1 MITLGNKSC
10 SNKPWPSK
18 ILIFLSLL
26 KGKSAQNRSIF
37 LGQGLHFVKKLHKL
51 TFQQNYF
58 FIILSLP
65 CLCLVVIVLSQ
76 SFPCL
81 IPVLSY
87 PPPPLHW
94 TKCCLPVIPSPPET
108 WSSTLKP
115 WVLLLLSSLWIFYKL
130 YLRCIVISIFFH
142 HQELIIMKNWSTFIY
157 INCWE
162 IFPTLFFLHKMSD
175 MLDIDY
181 IGYRIPNII
190 DIEEI

>member
-10 SNKPWPSK
+10 PNKPWPSK

-87 PPPPLHW
+87 PPPP
-94 TKCCLPVIPSPPET
+94 PSLNPMFLTCYPFPPWNLE
-108 WSSTLKP
+108 LDP
-115 WVLLLLSSLWIFYKL
+115 EALGLVLSNINKWRFYL
-130 YLRCIVISIFFH
+130 GITCRGTPL
-142 HQELIIMKNWSTFIY
+142 M
-157 INCWE
+157 
-162 IFPTLFFLHKMSD
+162 
-175 MLDIDY
+175 
-181 IGYRIPNII
+181 
-190 DIEEI
+190 

>member
-10 SNKPWPSK
+10 PNKPWPSK

-94 TKCCLPVIPSPPET
+94 TPCCLPVIPSPPET

-115 WVLLLLSSLWIFYKL
+115 WVLLCQKCKHSTWYSLANIFSRYHDQN
-130 YLRCIVISIFFH
+130 SIF
-142 HQELIIMKNWSTFIY
+142 LSAS
-157 INCWE
+157 C
-162 IFPTLFFLHKMSD
+162 TLF
-175 MLDIDY
+175 DILCHF
-181 IGYRIPNII
+181 
-190 DIEEI
+190 